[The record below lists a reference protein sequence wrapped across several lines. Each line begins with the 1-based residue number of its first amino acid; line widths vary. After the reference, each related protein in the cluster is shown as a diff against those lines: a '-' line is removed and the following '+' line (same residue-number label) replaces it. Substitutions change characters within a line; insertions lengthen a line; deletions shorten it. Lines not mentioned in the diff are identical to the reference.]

1 MRVWLRNFSQGGDRI
16 LLLNPPNGYPK
27 LLGKLP
33 PHVEITEKTNG
44 EEDLIQLFVTSR
56 RQLLEL
62 LPSLRSLPKPAGKLW
77 ITYPKGPSKTKTD
90 VNKDINS

>member
-1 MRVWLRNFSQGGDRI
+1 M
-16 LLLNPPNGYPK
+16 LLNPPNGYPK

-56 RQLLEL
+56 RQLLDV
-62 LPSLRSLPKPAGKLW
+62 
-77 ITYPKGPSKTKTD
+77 TK
-90 VNKDINS
+90 S